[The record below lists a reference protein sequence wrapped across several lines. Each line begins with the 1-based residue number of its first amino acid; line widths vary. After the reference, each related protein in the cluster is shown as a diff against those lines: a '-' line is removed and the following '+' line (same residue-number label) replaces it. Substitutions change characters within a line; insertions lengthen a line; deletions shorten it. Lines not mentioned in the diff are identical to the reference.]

1 MAILESR
8 RDGGAT
14 HRPARPGKVPRHRRT
29 KVVDAL
35 SAWALLAPAL
45 VLFVVFIV
53 IPTATGITLSLFT
66 WHFLD
71 DPVFSGL
78 ANFRQLLADPD
89 TWQSLG
95 VTMKFVVLGV
105 IPTVLI
111 GFLLAV
117 LTNARLRGAGALR
130 VLYFV
135 PAVVSVA
142 VSAVLWN
149 FIYDGRRGPLGALMR
164 NVGLPSIDFLSTTT
178 WALPALV
185 VMMIWL
191 ALPVVILLYLAGL
204 QRISP
209 DIYDAAALDGA
220 GSWRILWS
228 ITWPNVRGTTSVVA
242 ILQLINFVSGSLDIA
257 LILTNGDPLGSTR
270 ALGLYAYLVAF
281 RNTDAGYA
289 SALSVLQL
297 VVIVAMVV
305 IGRVATGKAN
315 R

>member
-1 MAILESR
+1 MAILESGP
-8 RDGGAT
+8 DADAT
-14 HRPARPGKVPRHRRT
+14 QPHARPAKVPRHRRT

-35 SAWALLAPAL
+35 SAWALVAPAL
-45 VLFVVFIV
+45 VLFIVFIV
-53 IPTATGITLSLFT
+53 IPTASGITLSFFT

-78 ANFRQLLADPD
+78 ANFRQLVVDPD
-89 TWQSLG
+89 TWSSLG

-105 IPTVLI
+105 IPTVVI

-117 LTNARLRGAGALR
+117 LTNASLRGAGALR

-149 FIYDGRRGPLGALMR
+149 FIYDGRRGPIGALMR
-164 NVGLPSIDFLSTTT
+164 SVGLPSIDFLSTTT

-220 GSWRILWS
+220 GSRRILWS
-228 ITWPNVRGTTSVVA
+228 ITWPNVRGTTFVVA

-305 IGRVATGKAN
+305 IGRVATRKAN
-315 R
+315 Q

>member
-1 MAILESR
+1 MAILGSSQDARADELP
-8 RDGGAT
+8 
-14 HRPARPGKVPRHRRT
+14 RPSAKAPRHRRT

-35 SAWALLAPAL
+35 SAWALVAPAL
-45 VLFVVFIV
+45 VLFIVFIV
-53 IPTATGITLSLFT
+53 IPTASGIGLSFYT

-78 ANFRQLLADPD
+78 TNFRTLVADPE

-95 VTMKFVVLGV
+95 VTLKFVVLGV
-105 IPTVLI
+105 VPTVVL

-117 LTNARLRGAGALR
+117 LTNARLRGVGALR

-142 VSAVLWN
+142 VSAVLWS
-149 FIYDGRRGPLGALMR
+149 FIYDGRRGPIGALMR
-164 NVGLPSIDFLSTTT
+164 SVGLSSIDFLSTTT

-228 ITWPNVRGTTSVVA
+228 ITWPSVRGTTLVVS
-242 ILQLINFVSGSLDIA
+242 ILQLITFVSGSLDIA

-297 VVIVAMVV
+297 VVIVAVVV
-305 IGRVATGKAN
+305 IGRFASKKVD

>member
-1 MAILESR
+1 MALLESGR
-8 RDGGAT
+8 NADAEERPSRLAT
-14 HRPARPGKVPRHRRT
+14 APRHRKA

-35 SAWALLAPAL
+35 SAWALVAPAL
-45 VLFVVFIV
+45 ILFIVFIV
-53 IPTATGITLSLFT
+53 IPTGSGIVLSFFT

-78 ANFRQLLADPD
+78 TNFRTLVADPE

-117 LTNARLRGAGALR
+117 LTNTRLKGVGALR

-142 VSAVLWN
+142 VSAVLWG
-149 FIYDGRRGPLGALMR
+149 FLYDGRQGPIGALMR
-164 NVGLPSIDFLSTTT
+164 SVGLPSIDFLSTTT

-228 ITWPNVRGTTSVVA
+228 ITWPSVRGTTIVVA
-242 ILQLINFVSGSLDIA
+242 ILQLITFVSGSLDIA

-297 VVIVAMVV
+297 VVIVAVVV
-305 IGRVATGKAN
+305 IGRVATSKAD

>member
-1 MAILESR
+1 M
-8 RDGGAT
+8 
-14 HRPARPGKVPRHRRT
+14 
-29 KVVDAL
+29 VDAL
-35 SAWALLAPAL
+35 SAWALVAPAL

-53 IPTATGITLSLFT
+53 IPTASGIGLSLYT

-71 DPVFSGL
+71 TPVFSGL
-78 ANFRQLLADPD
+78 LNFRTLVADPD

-95 VTMKFVVLGV
+95 VTMKFVFLGV
-105 IPTVLI
+105 IPTVVL

-117 LTNARLRGAGALR
+117 LTNAHLRGVGALR

-142 VSAVLWN
+142 VSAVLWS
-149 FIYDGRRGPLGALMR
+149 FIYDGRRGPIGAVMR
-164 NVGLPSIDFLSTTT
+164 SVGLPSTDFLSTTR

-220 GSWRILWS
+220 GSWRIMWS
-228 ITWPNVRGTTSVVA
+228 ITWPSVRGTTFVVA

-297 VVIVAMVV
+297 VVIVVV
-305 IGRVATGKAN
+305 VVLGRVATRRAE